1 MLALLIYYYHYVQCN
16 TVTLFTIYLLFWLIL
31 LGFISILPWCL
42 FFYYTCMVFYHN
54 WQPFWG
60 FLFIIQNNHV
70 VQRQVHATK
79 LFFWAIIAEGRGSRP
94 ARGISRL
101 HWTLHHSLMQLSRFM
116 LTMVEIWLGLLW
128 VYHLAYIV
136 SINER
141 SVAKFL
147 DHS

>member
-1 MLALLIYYYHYVQCN
+1 
-16 TVTLFTIYLLFWLIL
+16 
-31 LGFISILPWCL
+31 L

-94 ARGISRL
+94 ARGISQL

-128 VYHLAYIV
+128 VYHFSYIV
-136 SINER
+136 LISER
-141 SVAKFL
+141 SAAKLMNHSWSFNCSLLRVCSVSTFL
-147 DHS
+147 YRTQHISWAIDISYFLLN